1 MKTVYLLYISAGVA
15 LATIFYLYKSHKET
29 MRKIETI
36 QNLVSSIQQVPV
48 MKYNDTEIQTTIKT
62 RCDDIEELIHFVND
76 EISNKLDNTINTINT
91 INETK
96 KTNISKQNNG
106 KTNIPKAFFSDF
118 IAPNE
123 NNNINANEQNNDQIL
138 NNENNE
144 NNENNKSNSNHSNS
158 SQNNLNKQN
167 LNLDIHFDN
176 LENFDMDEQDYTGDK
191 LKKYHN
197 EPILD
202 VENYKDNEFSGLS
215 LSSMDKATLDADS
228 VHNSSTRNEKNIL
241 GEVNLDNNEDLIE
254 TYDLNS
260 KINSDIAIDLNNNA
274 DNSSIKSTSNNNKQN
289 TNTSNNHSVS
299 DNSKIPKLNELKQ
312 IAKSRDLSTNGNK
325 KEIIQRLLDNGYNF

>member
-29 MRKIETI
+29 MKKIETI

-76 EISNKLDNTINTINT
+76 EINTKLDNTINTLQ
-91 INETK
+91 ESTK
-96 KTNISKQNNG
+96 PNLSKQNNS
-106 KTNIPKAFFSDF
+106 KSNIPKRFFSEF
-118 IAPNE
+118 IAPKEINKNTNE
-123 NNNINANEQNNDQIL
+123 DYL
-138 NNENNE
+138 NNQKICNDMSN
-144 NNENNKSNSNHSNS
+144 NSNHNSYSNSQS
-158 SQNNLNKQN
+158 SQNIKNI
-167 LNLDIHFDN
+167 NLDNHHENIAN
-176 LENFDMDEQDYTGDK
+176 LVLEDQEYYNNE
-191 LKKYHN
+191 LKNYHN

-202 VENYKDNEFSGLS
+202 IENYKDNEFTGLS
-215 LSSMDKATLDADS
+215 LSSFDKATLDEDS
-228 VHNSSTRNEKNIL
+228 VHNSSIRNDK

-254 TYDLNS
+254 TYDLNN
-260 KINSDIAIDLNNNA
+260 KINMDINIDLHSEVS
-274 DNSSIKSTSNNNKQN
+274 NSSFKGVSNIKQQDLSNNQN
-289 TNTSNNHSVS
+289 NTSNNHSVS

-325 KEIIQRLLDNGYNF
+325 KEIIQRLLENGYNF